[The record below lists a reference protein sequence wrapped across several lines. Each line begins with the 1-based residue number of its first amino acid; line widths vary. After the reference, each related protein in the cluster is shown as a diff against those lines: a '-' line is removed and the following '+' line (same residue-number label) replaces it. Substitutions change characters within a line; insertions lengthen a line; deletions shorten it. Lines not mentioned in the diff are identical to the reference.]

1 MQQVSSAVDRP
12 RSVGH
17 WIVLA
22 ASLAAPLGL
31 LAARALLT
39 PEPQGFGTHE
49 QLGLPACQSMNWFG
63 LPCPGC
69 GVTTSVAWFAHAQ
82 VLESLRTQ
90 PLGFLIGVLAL
101 LSAPLALMQVA
112 RGRDLGDGLGRWNRR
127 EVWFAFAAYALV
139 AWAYKAFVMLAD

>member
-1 MQQVSSAVDRP
+1 VQQVSSAVERP

-31 LAARALLT
+31 FAARTLLT

-82 VLESLRTQ
+82 VLESFRTQ

-127 EVWFAFAAYALV
+127 EVWLAFGAYALV
-139 AWAYKAFVMLAD
+139 AWAYKAVVMLAN